1 MAATAQGYHTASPQA
16 EPAGNRVA
24 GPHSSAIFNCMIRR
38 TYAVLESAL
47 ALGSLAGAL
56 AAVALSAA
64 APAASAGTSTA
75 RQSSLL
81 QSREL
86 WATVDVCNPADQRNT
101 IGIRGS
107 MPGDGSSGDSM
118 YMRFQLQYMSSNGS
132 WLSLA
137 RGGNSG
143 FVAAGPA
150 KATRQAGTSFQL
162 MPVKGKPAYL
172 LRGFATFQWRHDG
185 KVLHEATR
193 TTSASHGGVADAD
206 PRGYSAAECKMS

>member
-1 MAATAQGYHTASPQA
+1 MAGQ
-16 EPAGNRVA
+16 
-24 GPHSSAIFNCMIRR
+24 HSSAIFNRMARR
-38 TYAVLESAL
+38 TSVVLESAL
-47 ALGSLAGAL
+47 ALGLLAGAL
-56 AAVALSAA
+56 GASALSAT
-64 APAASAGTSTA
+64 APAASARTSTA
-75 RQSSLL
+75 HQSSLL

-86 WATVDVCNPADQRNT
+86 WATVDLCNPADQRDT

-118 YMRFQLQYMSSNGS
+118 YMRFQLQYMSSHGS

-143 FVAAGPA
+143 FVAVGVA

-172 LRGFATFQWRHDG
+172 LRGFVTFQWRQDG

-193 TTSASHGGVADAD
+193 TTSAGHHGVADAD
-206 PRGYSAAECKMS
+206 PRGYTAAECKMS